1 MPDSLPIIDLESLG
15 ESDSHS
21 LSRIAA
27 EVGAACRDVGFF
39 YVVNHGVEASL
50 IAEAF
55 ARSRDFFA
63 LPVADKRIARDRGGR
78 RQSRLFR
85 PPA

>member
-1 MPDSLPIIDLESLG
+1 MPDALPIIDLESLDD
-15 ESDSHS
+15 SDGPS

-27 EVGAACRDVGFF
+27 DVGAACRDVGFF
-39 YVVNHGVEASL
+39 YVVNHGVDGEPDRRSL
-50 IAEAF
+50 
-55 ARSRDFFA
+55 R
-63 LPVADKRIARDRGGR
+63 PVARLFRAAGRRQAGARDRGGR